1 MVIFVCSGVT
11 DNLTVRCGQHLYIA
25 SQEAVRRRIFCIA
38 DYLRAVTLRGLA
50 LRQITIFLRRKAQK
64 GFFMEE
70 KAKVTAAPTIAEQC
84 GIKHKEVDGLFYP
97 ILGESEPKS
106 YASLGKYGHRYLRAL
121 MENDRYLYNKYFMQG
136 VLFDKAAEY
145 ENYAWQLYDTVL
157 QGISK
162 VRGIGLDTL
171 EEKGFQVT
179 FQENMQAAMTADEI
193 VTEDLFATIDYNK
206 RVRLEHAKENIAFEH
221 AETQRMEA

>member
-1 MVIFVCSGVT
+1 MAE
-11 DNLTVRCGQHLYIA
+11 H
-25 SQEAVRRRIFCIA
+25 
-38 DYLRAVTLRGLA
+38 LRAVTLRGLA
-50 LRQITIFLRRKAQK
+50 LRQIMIFLRRKTQK
-64 GFFMEE
+64 GFLW
-70 KAKVTAAPTIAEQC
+70 KKNKGDCSTYNCRKC
-84 GIKHKEVDGLFYP
+84 GIKYKEVDGLFYP
-97 ILGESEPKS
+97 IFEESEPES
-106 YASLGKYGHRYLRAL
+106 YASLGKYGHCYLRVL

>member
-1 MVIFVCSGVT
+1 MAE
-11 DNLTVRCGQHLYIA
+11 H
-25 SQEAVRRRIFCIA
+25 
-38 DYLRAVTLRGLA
+38 LRAVTLRGLA

-64 GFFMEE
+64 GLFMEE

-84 GIKHKEVDGLFYP
+84 GIKYKEVDGLFYP
-97 ILGESEPKS
+97 ILGESDPRS
-106 YASLGKYGHRYLRAL
+106 YASLGKYGHRYLRVL
-121 MENDRYLYNKYFMQG
+121 MENDRYLYNKYFMRG

-162 VRGIGLDTL
+162 VRGIALDTL

-179 FQENMQAAMTADEI
+179 FHENMQAAMTADEI

>member
-1 MVIFVCSGVT
+1 MAE
-11 DNLTVRCGQHLYIA
+11 H
-25 SQEAVRRRIFCIA
+25 
-38 DYLRAVTLRGLA
+38 LRAVTLRGPA
-50 LRQITIFLRRKAQK
+50 LRQITIFLRRKTQK

-70 KAKVTAAPTIAEQC
+70 KTKVTAAPTIAEKC
-84 GIKHKEVDGLFYP
+84 GIKYKEVDGLY
-97 ILGESEPKS
+97 
-106 YASLGKYGHRYLRAL
+106 YLRAL
-121 MENDRYLYNKYFMQG
+121 MKNDRYLYNKYFMQG
-136 VLFDKAAEY
+136 VLLDKAAEY

-162 VRGIGLDTL
+162 ERGIGLDTL

-193 VTEDLFATIDYNK
+193 VTEDLFAAIDYNK
-206 RVRLEHAKENIAFEH
+206 RVRLERAKENIAFEQ

>member
-1 MVIFVCSGVT
+1 MAE
-11 DNLTVRCGQHLYIA
+11 H
-25 SQEAVRRRIFCIA
+25 
-38 DYLRAVTLRGLA
+38 LRAVTLRGLA
-50 LRQITIFLRRKAQK
+50 LRQITIFLRRKTQK

-70 KAKVTAAPTIAEQC
+70 KTKVTAAPTIAEKC
-84 GIKHKEVDGLFYP
+84 GIKYKEVDGLYYP
-97 ILGESEPKS
+97 VFGESKPES
-106 YASLGKYGHRYLRAL
+106 YASLGKYGHRYLGVL

-145 ENYAWQLYDTVL
+145 EWQLYDTVL

-162 VRGIGLDTL
+162 VKEIGLDTL